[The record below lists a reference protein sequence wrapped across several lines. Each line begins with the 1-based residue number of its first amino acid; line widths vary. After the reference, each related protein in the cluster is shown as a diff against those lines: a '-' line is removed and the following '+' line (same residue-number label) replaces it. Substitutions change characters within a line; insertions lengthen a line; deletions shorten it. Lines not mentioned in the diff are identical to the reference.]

1 MTEPKRVVISWSS
14 GKDSTLTLERLNEN
28 PHYQVVGLYT
38 TYVNE
43 EVPFQATS
51 LEVVQMQA
59 DLLGLPLITI
69 ELPEVFPSNDIYQST
84 IVNGLQSSGLNIE
97 AVAFGDMFCNGIADY
112 RRSYIEPAR
121 WECVFPLLG
130 EESKALAFEIVERGI
145 QTMLITTDGNV
156 LPPEWCGR
164 WYDKTLIESLPSH
177 IDPCGEDGEFHTLV
191 TSTPSFQGHIE
202 LTKLE
207 VEIGERFSHQR
218 YQAKALPKQI

>member
-1 MTEPKRVVISWSS
+1 MTKPKRVVISWSS

-38 TYVNE
+38 TYVDE
-43 EVPFQATS
+43 EVPFQATP

-84 IVNGLQSSGLNIE
+84 IVNALQSSGLNVE
-97 AVAFGDMFCNGIADY
+97 AVGFGDMFCNGIADY
-112 RRSYIEPAR
+112 RRSYIEPAG

-145 QTMLITTDGNV
+145 QTMLITTDGEV

-164 WYDKTLIESLPSH
+164 WYDKTLIESLPGH

-191 TSTPSFQGHIE
+191 TSTPLFQGHIE

>member
-1 MTEPKRVVISWSS
+1 MTKPKRVVISWSS
-14 GKDSTLTLERLNEN
+14 GKDSTLTLERLNED

-38 TYVNE
+38 TYVDK
-43 EVPFQATS
+43 EVPFQATP

-69 ELPEVFPSNDIYQST
+69 ELPEVFPNNDIYQST
-84 IVNGLQSSGLNIE
+84 IVNALQSSGLNVE
-97 AVAFGDMFCNGIADY
+97 AVAFGDMLCNGIADY
-112 RRSYIEPAR
+112 RRSYIEPAG

-130 EESKALAFEIVERGI
+130 EESKALAFEIIERGI

-164 WYDKTLIESLPSH
+164 WYDKTLIESLPGH

-191 TSTPSFQGHIE
+191 TSTSSFQGHIE
-202 LTKLE
+202 LAKLE
-207 VEIGERFSHQR
+207 VETGERFSHQR
-218 YQAKALPKQI
+218 YRAKALPKQI

>member
-14 GKDSTLTLERLNEN
+14 GKDSTLALERLNEN

-38 TYVNE
+38 TYVDE
-43 EVPFQATS
+43 EVPFQATP

-84 IVNGLQSSGLNIE
+84 IVSALQSSGLNVE

-112 RRSYIEPAR
+112 RRSYIEPAG

-145 QTMLITTDGNV
+145 QTMLITTDGEV

-164 WYDKTLIESLPSH
+164 WYDKTLIESLPGH

-191 TSTPSFQGHIE
+191 TSTPLFQGHIE

>member
-1 MTEPKRVVISWSS
+1 MSTPKRVVISWSS
-14 GKDSTLTLERLNEN
+14 GKDSTLTLERLQEDPNYE
-28 PHYQVVGLYT
+28 VVGLYT
-38 TYVNE
+38 TYVE
-43 EVPFQATS
+43 DEVPFQATP

-59 DLLGLPLITI
+59 DLLHLPLITI
-69 ELPEVFPSNDIYQST
+69 PLPEVFPSNDIYQST
-84 IVNGLQSSGLNIE
+84 IVTALAESKLNIQ

-112 RRSYIEPAR
+112 RRSYIEPAG

-130 EESKALAFEIVERGI
+130 ENSLSLAMEVIERGI
-145 QTMLITTDGNV
+145 QAMLITIDGSV
-156 LPPEWCGR
+156 LSPEWCGR
-164 WYDKTLIESLPSH
+164 WYDQVLIESLPAH

-218 YQAKALPKQI
+218 YHAKALPKQI